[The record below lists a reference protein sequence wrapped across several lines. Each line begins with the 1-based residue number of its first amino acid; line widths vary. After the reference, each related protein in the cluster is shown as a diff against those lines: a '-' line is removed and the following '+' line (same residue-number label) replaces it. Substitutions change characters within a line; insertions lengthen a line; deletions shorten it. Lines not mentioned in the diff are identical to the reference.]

1 MFYDSA
7 IVVNNASSRSM
18 YVSTFMIN
26 KNFIGTN
33 DTIFDGVDGSSDDLS
48 LDGDDFD

>member
-1 MFYDSA
+1 MFYDST

-18 YVSTFMIN
+18 HMSTFMIN
-26 KNFIGTN
+26 ENFISTN

-48 LDGDDFD
+48 LDGDDFN